1 MSLTLDIVRHGEAV
15 ERHADGDAARPLTSR
30 GAAAVRR
37 LALRLRR
44 ESWQPDRLFASPYAR
59 AQQTAQ
65 LLAETC
71 GLAVVTLLA
80 LEPESPPQRV
90 IEALMLEGVT
100 TGHVVLVTHLPL
112 VERLHNLLASGEAA
126 QWMPGALVRIELPAG
141 LAQRGRV
148 TWVWT
153 PST

>member
-1 MSLTLDIVRHGEAV
+1 MSLILDIVRHGEAV
-15 ERHADGDAARPLTSR
+15 ERHADGDAARPLTPR
-30 GAAAVRR
+30 GVAAARR
-37 LALRLRR
+37 LALALRR
-44 ESWQPDRLFASPYAR
+44 ELWQPDRLFASPYAR

-65 LLAETC
+65 LLAESC
-71 GLAVVTLLA
+71 GLAVVTMRD

-90 IEALMLEGVT
+90 IEALLFEGAA
-100 TGHVVLVTHLPL
+100 TGHAVLVAHLPL
-112 VERLHNLLASGEAA
+112 VERLHHLLADGEAA
-126 QWMPGALVRIELPAG
+126 QWMPGSLVRIELPAG